1 MHDAEGVV
9 GALVILDQDLAGP
22 RVQMLAT
29 RLTRLG
35 AITADLLF
43 ASKIE
48 EVTEHVTEHITDA
61 AGATVGSLSLLVDDE
76 TLALVGIRGGR
87 EGVASRWATYPVSG
101 NTPAADVVRSRQTLL
116 LTGLAEIRARY
127 PGLESAAVGERSLLC
142 LPLSVS
148 GKVIGVVSLSFP
160 GLREIDPAEHL
171 FLQLLADTC
180 AQAVDRLT
188 RQQEAKDREDK
199 LRFLAEASAR
209 LTSDLDYEATLS
221 SVAELAVPWFAD
233 WCAITLEDDGR
244 LRTLKVAHA
253 HPQHEALIEELQASY
268 PASPDSDR
276 GAYRVLRTG
285 ESELVREVSD
295 EFLAASAQDAEHLR
309 LLRLL
314 NFRSGLLVPLKT
326 RGRVLGVITWVTG
339 EHGRRFTEDDRTFGE
354 DLASRAAV
362 AIDNSQLHSQ
372 LRDSA
377 LRLQQ
382 AVLPAGL
389 PTVPGWDLAVRYL
402 PAGRSGAGGDFYD
415 VLPLEG
421 VEHRSS
427 SAT

>member
-1 MHDAEGVV
+1 MPPVRPSAPCHCWST
-9 GALVILDQDLAGP
+9 
-22 RVQMLAT
+22 T
-29 RLTRLG
+29 RRL
-35 AITADLLF
+35 
-43 ASKIE
+43 
-48 EVTEHVTEHITDA
+48 
-61 AGATVGSLSLLVDDE
+61 LSW
-76 TLALVGIRGGR
+76 
-87 EGVASRWATYPVSG
+87 ASRRPRRRGLAVGDVSRVG
-101 NTPAADVVRSRQTLL
+101 QHPGRHVVRSKQTLM

-180 AQAVDRLT
+180 AQAVDRLN
-188 RQQEAKDREDK
+188 RQEEARDREDK

-268 PASPDSDR
+268 PASPDSNR

-285 ESELVREVSD
+285 ESCELGCEVSD

-326 RGRVLGVITWVTG
+326 RGRVMGV
-339 EHGRRFTEDDRTFGE
+339 
-354 DLASRAAV
+354 S
-362 AIDNSQLHSQ
+362 
-372 LRDSA
+372 
-377 LRLQQ
+377 
-382 AVLPAGL
+382 
-389 PTVPGWDLAVRYL
+389 PG
-402 PAGRSGAGGDFYD
+402 
-415 VLPLEG
+415 
-421 VEHRSS
+421 
-427 SAT
+427 